1 MKKNIATIVKENLT
15 NAVDSLGYEL
25 YDVEYAKKQNGMN
38 LTLYI
43 VSKDGSTINLQDCE
57 KVHRFVDGMLDDL
70 NPTDDAP
77 YYLNVSSVGLDRPL
91 KDERDYK
98 RCLNKDVEVKLFTQ
112 IDDKKQ
118 FIGTL
123 VDFDKDCIVVKLQ
136 SGQQISIPQKNIAV
150 CKLYIDF

>member
-1 MKKNIATIVKENLT
+1 MKKNVASIVQENLT
-15 NAVDSLGYEL
+15 SVVDDLGYEL
-25 YDVEYAKKQNGMN
+25 YEVEYAKKQNGMN

-57 KVHRFVDGMLDDL
+57 KVHRVVDSLLDDL

-136 SGQQISIPQKNIAV
+136 SGQQIVIPQKNIAV